1 MTIIATPFDKRLS
14 GDLVDYG
21 EFIKEIFYLKKK
33 DRKMARKAIPE
44 YIQRR
49 LYAESMGRCMNPAC
63 GKDLLL
69 TNGDIVEKA
78 HIIPHCD
85 SADNSFENLILLCP
99 NCHTNFDK
107 NSAFTE
113 EEVRIW
119 KRERQQQVSQLFSQK
134 FDTFE
139 KLEELVKPLLTENK
153 TIYESYYLN
162 DKRKLWEKFEEK
174 ILINNQKL
182 RFLLSKNRDLFQK
195 HHDEYFSNLAI
206 IDQLILHIDEFRDTR
221 KDDEKIRT
229 VLFPEEVNSIFGLES
244 SLEGMLPSVE
254 SLECL
259 ICKLQNEDKF
269 VGITLGIEDPFL
281 IYKEHDEYVQLFLSD
296 APRIRQMYFSYHCLK
311 SVGIRLGSLNF
322 ALKYLD
328 NNHIAFKIEN
338 CQNLSNV
345 TVKEK
350 SFKFIYEYC
359 LSKAELISLAP
370 KKGLIIV
377 NLHNWNGGS
386 CISNEAYEQAKIMGV
401 TLLTMDD
408 FYVYIQNLK

>member
-1 MTIIATPFDKRLS
+1 
-14 GDLVDYG
+14 
-21 EFIKEIFYLKKK
+21 
-33 DRKMARKAIPE
+33 MARKAIPE

-63 GKDLLL
+63 EKDLLL
-69 TNGDIVEKA
+69 ANGDIVEKA

-85 SADNSFENLILLCP
+85 TADNSFENLILLCP
-99 NCHTNFDK
+99 SCHTNFDK

-113 EEVRIW
+113 EEVRMW

-139 KLEELVKPLLTENK
+139 KLEEFVKPLLLENK
-153 TIYESYYLN
+153 TIYETYYLK

-174 ILINNQKL
+174 LLINNQKIKC
-182 RFLLSKNRDLFQK
+182 LLSRNRDLFQK
-195 HHDEYFSNLAI
+195 HPNECFSNLAI
-206 IDQLILHIDEFRDTR
+206 IDQLILHIDEFESTR
-221 KDDEKIRT
+221 GDDEKIRS
-229 VLFPEEVNSIFGLES
+229 VLFPEEVNSIFGLEAY
-244 SLEGMLPSVE
+244 LEGMLPSVE

-259 ICKLQNEDKF
+259 ISKLQNEDKF
-269 VGITLGIEDPFL
+269 IEITLGIEDPFL
-281 IYKEHDEYVQLFLSD
+281 IYKEQGEYVQLFLSD
-296 APRIRQMYFSYHCLK
+296 SPRIRQMYFSYHCLK
-311 SVGIRLGSLNF
+311 RVGIRLESLNF

-345 TVKEK
+345 TIKEK

-359 LSKAELISLAP
+359 LSKAELISFAP

-408 FYVYIQNLK
+408 FYGYVQNLK